1 MDNLIIFI
9 TASSKREAKKI
20 ATNLVGKRLVACV
33 NIVPGVES
41 IFTWK
46 GKFEVAKETLL
57 IAKTKAALFTKVEKA
72 VKKMHSYECPEII
85 AFPITKG
92 NRDYL
97 KWIRGAAL

>member
-1 MDNLIIFI
+1 MDDLIIFI
-9 TASSKREAKKI
+9 TASSKGEARKI

-33 NIVPGVES
+33 NIVPSVES

-46 GKFEVAKETLL
+46 GKLEVAKEILL
-57 IAKTKAALFTKVEKA
+57 IAKTKAALFPRVEKA

-85 AFPITKG
+85 AFPITRG

-97 KWIRGAAL
+97 RWVRGATL